1 MTAAWD
7 TTLVSRLYPGGT
19 LERALLE
26 YAHEG
31 MPVAVT
37 APTVMEV
44 VRGIQATAGANPRIA
59 PGLEWFIGLV
69 ASDLVEILPL
79 DRPAAI
85 LAGRLRALHPA
96 PPTGARRKGVKPEQ
110 RAGWVLDIQIAA
122 CAWTHGREIATE
134 NLRDFQTLRD
144 LIAALYPDTS
154 PLLVTAPAIADPT
167 SGE

>member
-7 TTLVSRLYPGGT
+7 TTLVSRLYPGGP

-26 YAHEG
+26 RAHSG
-31 MPVAVT
+31 LPVAVT

-44 VRGIQATAGANPRIA
+44 VRGIQATAADRPHLA
-59 PGLEWFIGLV
+59 PALAWFIRLLT
-69 ASDLVEILPL
+69 SDLVEILPI

-85 LAGRLRALHPA
+85 LAGRLRALHPI
-96 PPTGARRKGVKPEQ
+96 PPTGARRKGAKPEQ

-122 CAWTHGREIATE
+122 CAWTHGRGIATE
-134 NLRDFQTLRD
+134 NLRDFEVLRD

-154 PLLVTAPAIADPT
+154 PLVVTT
-167 SGE
+167 QTG